1 MRKRKWKQMVGL
13 LTCLTLTLEAATP
26 VMASEPVA
34 SEAVVTEKNGFLVE
48 EKESQTEEAVETPIE
63 EPTVKESRRVE
74 NTVLLKLGNIS
85 ITKDMT
91 MEQVKAMLGE
101 PKLVTKS
108 MLGGSAYTF
117 YSGNYENYIY
127 LETDGDGKI
136 VAYGSISPGFET
148 DQHKYGEVT
157 ERYYWFMSGYLETT
171 FEENKVEA
179 AIDYVRDRVTSASY
193 EAAYQRFFND
203 VECRMGVA
211 KQATM
216 MANAIFAMNGQ
227 TVQKEFDEDTFYLM
241 EQIRQ
246 TQGISGYDYF
256 NNIGKSSY
264 YSLISTSYSD
274 RYADGFDRCF
284 PNPLELAGSRGNYR
298 IDEAY
303 TDSNLCYYYVEGSG
317 MRLERGFINPAF
329 LEQKNRVPYTQEEQ
343 ELLAQGRALYQESV
357 DLWNG
362 QKTYYEEEPVYERI
376 PLSAGEIHEDKI
388 KASVLLINAI
398 RASAGIGQLE
408 YSPEITQSAQ
418 DKAVMVA
425 YANKNGLE
433 SGHYLPQHEGIT
445 DEMYQSG
452 MRYMN
457 ENLYMCGILGGQV
470 ISSINQALDDGYGDP
485 WTAGHR
491 YNLLDPDYAQV
502 GLGEV
507 AGQGVHKFSGSQN
520 SDVDMVAWPSKGIA
534 ALESINSKNLNWTVK
549 FYKNYHV
556 NQNTTVQAKLL
567 NSGQT
572 WEFSLEDIP
581 DSDLQDSVRY
591 QIFTGGT
598 NQLAFY
604 NSEMPLEQGNVF
616 EITIN
621 GLTSDDGETCSYQY
635 RTVCERLYQ
644 SEGST
649 SVTGVRMGQELLS
662 MKRGES
668 KDLSVSVL
676 PQDAG
681 NTMVI
686 WESENPN
693 VAEVNQ
699 YGTVTAKGAG
709 KTRITVRTVDG
720 GYEASCAVEVSEAI
734 FKPVA
739 GVTLLEDE
747 TLKVGAQI
755 ALKAQIQPA
764 DADNQNLSWFSSNE
778 QVATVTQN
786 GYVTGISSGYA
797 AITVV
802 TEDGKKAAACQIY
815 VTSTGGGGNWNDPQ
829 NPGQVTPPGSGGT
842 NGGNST
848 DAENKVPGKV
858 TGLRASK
865 QTTNQIR
872 LSWNGVSS
880 ADSYRVFRYDGKKKK
895 WTLIG
900 TVKKTSFTDK
910 KRKAGEKYRYQVQ
923 AVNEEGAGEVST
935 VLKTA
940 AKPAK
945 PALKLQN
952 KGNGKVKLSW
962 KKIKA
967 DKIEIF
973 YKIGKKK
980 YKKAKVISGKKTSI
994 VIGKLKKGKTYSF
1007 RIRAYTKNG
1016 KKVYGAYSKVR
1027 KTVAAR

>member
-1 MRKRKWKQMVGL
+1 MRKRKWKQMVTL
-13 LTCLTLTLEAATP
+13 LICLTLTLEAATP
-26 VMASEPVA
+26 VMASGPVA
-34 SEAVVTEKNGFLVE
+34 SEAVVTEQNGFLLE

-63 EPTVKESRRVE
+63 EPPVKESRRAE
-74 NTVLLKLGNIS
+74 DTVLLKLGNIS

-148 DQHKYGEVT
+148 DRHKYGEVT

-171 FEENKVEA
+171 FEENRVEA

-216 MANAIFAMNGQ
+216 MANAIFAMEGK

-246 TQGISGYDYF
+246 TKGISGYDYF

-264 YSLISTSYSD
+264 YSLISTGYSD
-274 RYADGFDRCF
+274 RYADGYDRCF
-284 PNPLELAGSRGNYR
+284 PNPLELAGSCSNYN
-298 IDEAY
+298 IGEAY

-329 LEQKNRVPYTQEEQ
+329 LEQKNKVPYTQEEQ

-362 QKTYYEEEPVYERI
+362 QETYYEEEPVYKTI
-376 PLSAGEIHEDKI
+376 PLSAGKIHEDKI
-388 KASVLLINAI
+388 KATVLLINAI

-425 YANKNGLE
+425 YANSNDLE

-491 YNLLDPDYAQV
+491 YNLLDPNYAQV
-502 GLGEV
+502 GFGEA
-507 AGQGVHKFSGSQN
+507 AGQGVHKFSGNQN

-556 NQNTTVQAKLL
+556 NRDTTVQAKLL
-567 NSGQT
+567 NNGQT

-581 DSDLQDSVRY
+581 NSSLQDSVRY
-591 QIFTGGT
+591 RISTGS

-604 NSEMPLEQGNVF
+604 NSGMPLEQGNVF

-621 GLTSDDGETCSYQY
+621 GLTNDDGETCSYQY
-635 RTVCERLYQ
+635 RTVCEKLYL
-644 SEGST
+644 SEGSK
-649 SVTGVRMGQELLS
+649 SVTGIEMEQELIQIG
-662 MKRGES
+662 MGES
-668 KDLSVSVL
+668 KALSVSVL
-676 PQDAG
+676 PADAG
-681 NTMVI
+681 NPMVI

-699 YGTVTAKGAG
+699 LGTVTAKGAG
-709 KTRITVRTVDG
+709 KTRITARTVDG
-720 GYEASCAVEVSEAI
+720 GYEASCEVEVTETS
-734 FKPVA
+734 FKPVES
-739 GVTLLEDE
+739 VTLQPEE
-747 TLKVGAQI
+747 ATLKVGAQI
-755 ALKAQIQPA
+755 AMKAQIQPT

-786 GYVTGISSGYA
+786 GYVTGISTGYVT
-797 AITVV
+797 ITVV
-802 TEDGKKAAACQIY
+802 TEDGKKVAACQIY
-815 VTSTGGGGNWNDPQ
+815 VTSSGGGGNWNHPQ
-829 NPGQVTPPGSGGT
+829 DPGQVTPPGSGGT
-842 NGGNST
+842 NG
-848 DAENKVPGKV
+848 ENNTTTENTVPGKV
-858 TGLRASK
+858 TGLRAAK

-872 LSWNGVSS
+872 LSWNAVSS
-880 ADSYRVFRYDGKKKK
+880 ADSYRVFRYDGKKKN

-910 KRKAGEKYRYQVQ
+910 KRKAGEKYRYRVQ

-945 PALKLQN
+945 PVLKLQN

-967 DKIEIF
+967 DKIEIS

-980 YKKAKVISGKKTSI
+980 YKRAKVVSGKKTSI

-1027 KTVAAR
+1027 KTVVAK